1 MLRFHDVRVCLPFS
15 IICWILILTTPSS
28 LEYKQFFVFDD
39 LKYKQMLLL
48 LSYLPK
54 LLFNYYFY
62 FLSNNS
68 SIFMKQVLTTG
79 NLENTIAFSLLFEN

>member
-1 MLRFHDVRVCLPFS
+1 MLRFHDVQFCLPFL
-15 IICWILILTTPSS
+15 IICKILILTTPSG

-54 LLFNYYFY
+54 CYSLIITFFY
-62 FLSNNS
+62 LITL
-68 SIFMKQVLTTG
+68 IFMKQVLKTG